1 MTNEEQN
8 VKQKAFW
15 SGKGG
20 DVWVERQDEL
30 DITLK
35 PLGDAALKK
44 IDLSNCNKILD
55 IGCGTGR
62 TTLDIASEHV
72 NSKVSGLDIS
82 LPMLVHAKSLA
93 ANENISN
100 AEFIVQDVQFVARP
114 DTAHFAH
121 LCTGLFLRKCDFV
134 EPRGV
139 GGDHGHGQ
147 RGQCNIK

>member
-72 NSKVSGLDIS
+72 NSKVSEILKKIPS
-82 LPMLVHAKSLA
+82 IQSAALNLPG
-93 ANENISN
+93 NISTTTL
-100 AEFIVQDVQFVARP
+100 ETLELI
-114 DTAHFAH
+114 
-121 LCTGLFLRKCDFV
+121 
-134 EPRGV
+134 PRYPLGESFNLQKLENQEILILSQKLILLS
-139 GGDHGHGQ
+139 DLAQ
-147 RGQCNIK
+147 K